1 MPVSVTKYVQ
11 IDRPVADTYA
21 FLADPATMPKWAIH
35 NVTSIKPVGNG
46 RWEMDTP
53 RGKGFLIPQYQ
64 KPNGILDHDFIDAGE
79 GFWSVTARAVPIA
92 ESASVYMITLTKPDA
107 DAHGSIRGWHEA
119 DGRGT
124 NRIESLRRSALT
136 RVSISHQIRKE
147 PLYVSQTYADRPG
160 AL

>member
-11 IDRPVADTYA
+11 IERPVADAYA

-35 NVTSIKPVGNG
+35 NVRFIKPVENG

-53 RGKGFLIPQYQ
+53 RGKGFLVPHYQ
-64 KPNGILDHDFIDAGE
+64 KTNGILDHDFIDAGE

-92 ESASVYMITLTKPDA
+92 EFASVYMITLTKPDA
-107 DAHGSIRGWHEA
+107 MPMEA
-119 DGRGT
+119 FEGGMKLMDEELT
-124 NRIESLRRSALT
+124 ALKAC
-136 RVSISHQIRKE
+136 VE
-147 PLYVSQTYADRPG
+147 

>member
-11 IDRPVADTYA
+11 IERPVADAYA

-35 NVTSIKPVGNG
+35 NVRSIKPVGNG

-53 RGKGFLIPQYQ
+53 RGKGFLIPHYE

-107 DAHGSIRGWHEA
+107 MPMEA
-119 DGRGT
+119 FEGGMKLMD
-124 NRIESLRRSALT
+124 EELKALKAC
-136 RVSISHQIRKE
+136 VE
-147 PLYVSQTYADRPG
+147 

>member
-1 MPVSVTKYVQ
+1 VPVSVTKSVQ
-11 IDRPVADTYA
+11 IERPVADAYT

-35 NVTSIKPVGNG
+35 NVRSIKPVGNG

-53 RGKGFLIPQYQ
+53 RGKGFLIPHYQ

-92 ESASVYMITLTKPDA
+92 DSTSVYMITLTKPDA
-107 DAHGSIRGWHEA
+107 MPMEA
-119 DGRGT
+119 FEGGMKLMDEELT
-124 NRIESLRRSALT
+124 ALKAC
-136 RVSISHQIRKE
+136 VE
-147 PLYVSQTYADRPG
+147 

>member
-11 IDRPVADTYA
+11 IDRPVAEAYA

-35 NVTSIKPVGNG
+35 NVRSIKLVGNG

-53 RGKGFLIPQYQ
+53 RGKGFLIPHYQ

-92 ESASVYMITLTKPDA
+92 NSASVYMITLTKPDA
-107 DAHGSIRGWHEA
+107 MPMEA
-119 DGRGT
+119 FEGGMKLMDEELT
-124 NRIESLRRSALT
+124 ALKAC
-136 RVSISHQIRKE
+136 VE
-147 PLYVSQTYADRPG
+147 

>member
-11 IDRPVADTYA
+11 IERPVADAYT

-35 NVTSIKPVGNG
+35 NVKAIKPVGNG

-53 RGKGFLIPQYQ
+53 RGKGFLIPHYQ

-92 ESASVYMITLTKPDA
+92 DSASVYMITLTKPDA
-107 DAHGSIRGWHEA
+107 MPMAAFEGGMKLMDEELTALKACVEA
-119 DGRGT
+119 
-124 NRIESLRRSALT
+124 L
-136 RVSISHQIRKE
+136 
-147 PLYVSQTYADRPG
+147 
-160 AL
+160 

>member
-11 IDRPVADTYA
+11 IERSVDNTYA

-35 NVTSIKPVGNG
+35 NVKSIKPVGNG

-53 RGKGFLIPQYQ
+53 RGRGYLVPHYQ

-92 ESASVYMITLTKPDA
+92 DSTSVYMITLTKPDA
-107 DAHGSIRGWHEA
+107 MPMDAFEGGMKLMDDELRALKACIEA
-119 DGRGT
+119 
-124 NRIESLRRSALT
+124 L
-136 RVSISHQIRKE
+136 
-147 PLYVSQTYADRPG
+147 
-160 AL
+160 

>member
-11 IDRPVADTYA
+11 IERPVIDAYT

-35 NVTSIKPVGNG
+35 NVKSIKPVGNG

-53 RGKGFLIPQYQ
+53 RGKGFLIPHYQ

-92 ESASVYMITLTKPDA
+92 DSASVYMITLTKPDA
-107 DAHGSIRGWHEA
+107 MPMEA
-119 DGRGT
+119 FEGGMKLMDEELT
-124 NRIESLRRSALT
+124 ALKAC
-136 RVSISHQIRKE
+136 VE
-147 PLYVSQTYADRPG
+147 

>member
-11 IDRPVADTYA
+11 IDRPVADAYA

-35 NVTSIKPVGNG
+35 NVRSIKLVGNG

-53 RGKGFLIPQYQ
+53 RGKGFLIPHYQ

-92 ESASVYMITLTKPDA
+92 NSASVYMITLTKPDA
-107 DAHGSIRGWHEA
+107 MPMEA
-119 DGRGT
+119 FEGGMKLMDEELT
-124 NRIESLRRSALT
+124 ALKAC
-136 RVSISHQIRKE
+136 VE
-147 PLYVSQTYADRPG
+147 